1 MQSAKFKIQKIMKKL
16 VFTKGNLFFSLY
28 SLLIIIVLILLVSS
42 FTACSPQRRLQR
54 LVAHHPELLAADTL
68 LVHDTLVMAAIVADT
83 SIPLTRLT
91 DTVVIA
97 RDKLEIKL
105 VKIRDTIHVTG
116 TCKAD
121 TIVRELRVPV
131 EKIKLVKAEGGWL
144 SKVLWIV
151 IGLVV
156 VALVVKIGTR
166 DTVRKT

>member
-1 MQSAKFKIQKIMKKL
+1 MKSSN
-16 VFTKGNLFFSLY
+16 FH
-28 SLLIIIVLILLVSS
+28 IILCILLLVSS

-68 LVHDTLVMAAIVADT
+68 LVHDTIVMAGIVADT

-91 DTVVIA
+91 DTVVIS

-121 TIVRELRVPV
+121 TIVREVRVPV
-131 EKIKLVKAEGGWL
+131 EKIKLVKAEAGWL
-144 SKVLWIV
+144 SKVPWVILGVVFIVTLWRIV
-151 IGLVV
+151 M
-156 VALVVKIGTR
+156 
-166 DTVRKT
+166 KT

>member
-1 MQSAKFKIQKIMKKL
+1 MRMTTDTQ
-16 VFTKGNLFFSLY
+16 
-28 SLLIIIVLILLVSS
+28 
-42 FTACSPQRRLQR
+42 FTA
-54 LVAHHPELLAADTL
+54 AITADT
-68 LVHDTLVMAAIVADT
+68 A
-83 SIPLTRLT
+83 IPLTRLT
-91 DTVVIA
+91 DKVVIS

-121 TIVRELRVPV
+121 TIVRVIRVPV

-166 DTVRKT
+166 DTGRKT